1 MLNPDGGRFV
11 GVDLE
16 ARNLMAMV
24 VDFSQRPLHHVHEKI
39 HPADSAAQI
48 LVKIEQAIDECLA
61 GDPRPVLGIGMG
73 VPGTIDPEAG
83 VAVCYDLI
91 PGWKD
96 VALGERLGSRYGVPV
111 FLENNIRSLA
121 MAELWFGGGRGQQ
134 NFACVGIRS
143 GVATGMVMDGRLVH
157 GTQHRAG
164 EIGHWFCPVPS
175 PLSDEAA
182 LAPSRPWQSSR
193 AATGTRGL
201 GAGAGGRR
209 TAPRRAGRKD
219 FAGRHRGRVDH
230 RRLDGGRTGRRCFR
244 PVAGTGRGPR
254 PWLGGAPAR
263 RGVRP
268 GTDMFAGPL
277 ADLGE
282 PFLAT
287 VRDTACLEGARR
299 ADHHLVHFGR
309 CGGAVGAAALALD
322 QWKPKR

>member
-24 VDFSQRPLHHVHEKI
+24 VDFSQRPLRHVHEKI
-39 HPADSAAQI
+39 HPADSAAEI

-193 AATGTRGL
+193 AARL
-201 GAGAGGRR
+201 ERVASVPAWWPPHS
-209 TAPRRAGRKD
+209 AASRRAK
-219 FAGRHRGRVDH
+219 
-230 RRLDGGRTGRRCFR
+230 RLRW
-244 PVAGTGRGPR
+244 PPSWAS
-254 PWLGGAPAR
+254 
-263 RGVRP
+263 
-268 GTDMFAGPL
+268 
-277 ADLGE
+277 
-282 PFLAT
+282 
-287 VRDTACLEGARR
+287 
-299 ADHHLVHFGR
+299 
-309 CGGAVGAAALALD
+309 
-322 QWKPKR
+322 